1 MCYNS
6 AAVIT
11 MTGGV
16 CFLRSSITCPI
27 FVEHD
32 ILGTPQGSVFLLFI
46 SAATIHFNIL
56 NIWWLE
62 I

>member
-1 MCYNS
+1 MWYSS

-11 MTGGV
+11 MAGGV

-32 ILGTPQGSVFLLFI
+32 IPGTPQGSVFLVFT
-46 SAATIHFNIL
+46 SSVTIHLNRL

>member
-1 MCYNS
+1 MWYWS
-6 AAVIT
+6 AAVII

-32 ILGTPQGSVFLLFI
+32 IPGTPQGSVFLLFTF
-46 SAATIHFNIL
+46 AATIHWNKL
-56 NIWWLE
+56 NIWWIE